1 MRLTTAD
8 RTCQSPVAACKYHH
22 LAAQRLAELR
32 HGAKNQVVNLR
43 FISGQAFRMVLVSFN
58 ISNLQGMQPR
68 KYMDKLLKSAMARH
82 AQCAQCVCV
91 CVFFHA
97 VTFDGSVFYLKH
109 KREWRS
115 RTHIWG
121 PRKWW
126 VFSSLPRHRTCSPAG
141 KHGRC
146 ILVVFPWVFPWVSI
160 QISKAVLWDTAG
172 TGQGQI
178 LAARIVHLAEKNPKG
193 RYRKYPGNLENVIGK
208 HHRTI
213 ILETRLRSFLGL
225 QTE

>member
-1 MRLTTAD
+1 M
-8 RTCQSPVAACKYHH
+8 QIPSPGSAAAGGTPPRGEK
-22 LAAQRLAELR
+22 
-32 HGAKNQVVNLR
+32 
-43 FISGQAFRMVLVSFN
+43 SGGKPSIHFWPG
-58 ISNLQGMQPR
+58 ISNGSCFFQHI
-68 KYMDKLLKSAMARH
+68 KLAGDATSKIHGQIAEICDGETCTMRAV
-82 AQCAQCVCV
+82 CVCV

-146 ILVVFPWVFPWVSI
+146 ILVVVPWVFPWVSI